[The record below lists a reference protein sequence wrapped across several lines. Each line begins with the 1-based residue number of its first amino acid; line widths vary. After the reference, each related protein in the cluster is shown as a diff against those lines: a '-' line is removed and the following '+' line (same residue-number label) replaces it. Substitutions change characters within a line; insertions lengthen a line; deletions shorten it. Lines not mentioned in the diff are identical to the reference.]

1 MCEWMNEWMKDGY
14 KLCMD
19 VYMCVS
25 EIDIMPTDGCHI
37 NIGSCC
43 RIFREGKSKE
53 QTHAHKISVLVQ
65 CD

>member
-1 MCEWMNEWMKDGY
+1 MCEWMNEWKTDTNYAWMY
-14 KLCMD
+14 I
-19 VYMCVS
+19 CVS